1 MGHIRTSITLGN
13 PRIPGLPPVTV
24 EALVDTGAMTLCI
37 PQELAARLQLAMD
50 GAEWRK
56 ATLADGRLR
65 EVPYVG
71 PVEVSFGNR
80 KCYGGTLVMGD
91 EVLLGVVQM
100 EDLDLIVVPAH
111 RQVVVNPSSPDFP
124 SALVKR
130 QGRAA

>member
-1 MGHIRTSITLGN
+1 MGHIRTAITLSN
-13 PRIPGLPPVTV
+13 PRIPGLLPVTI

-37 PQELAARLQLAMD
+37 PPELAARLQLHLD
-50 GAEWRK
+50 EGEWRK
-56 ATLADGRLR
+56 ATMADGTMR

-71 PVEVSFGNR
+71 PVKVSFGNR
-80 KCYGGTLVMGD
+80 SCYGGTLVMGD
-91 EVLLGVVQM
+91 EVLLGAVQM

-111 RQVVVNPSSPDFP
+111 RRVVVNPASPEFP